1 MNVYEAKD
9 GEDFVEEL
17 IKMIEQDTG
26 KKIFTMKILD
36 HTKKGL
42 ESLIVFDDKNVMLG
56 NIFVGTIKGKMAIR
70 LQGNFI

>member
-9 GEDFVEEL
+9 GEDFVDEL

-36 HTKKGL
+36 HTKEGL
-42 ESLIVFDDKNVMLG
+42 ETLVVYDDKSVMLG
-56 NIFVGTIKGKMAIR
+56 KIFIGSIKGKMAIR